1 MTFVDSGATLKAPLI
16 AGRAYDTINNIFR
29 QLSRVGGAELIE
41 AREPPAAPQLKPL
54 EERLRLIQ
62 EKISSISMH
71 LPKGFA
77 KGLNRQFANMMD
89 DDAWES
95 DDELIGRTAINSFL
109 QTLLSTHTKRRPGI
123 GTNGRGS
130 ITATWTEG
138 DNRLTIE
145 CLASGKISLV
155 LSRKQ
160 VTGEIVR
167 AAFGPTR
174 PDRICDLLAPFDPEI
189 WFGC

>member
-160 VTGEIVR
+160 VTGEIER

>member
-1 MTFVDSGATLKAPLI
+1 MTFVDVGAFRRSPLT
-16 AGRAYDTINNIFR
+16 AGRASDTINKFFR
-29 QLSRVGGAELIE
+29 HLSRVGGAEQIE
-41 AREPPAAPQLKPL
+41 ALELGSSPQLNPA
-54 EERLRLIQ
+54 EECLRLIQ
-62 EKISSISMH
+62 ENISNISMH
-71 LPKGFA
+71 LPKGFVA
-77 KGLNRQFANMMD
+77 GLNRQFANMMD

-145 CLASGKISLV
+145 CLASGKISVV

-160 VTGEIVR
+160 VTGEIER

-174 PDRICDLLAPFDPEI
+174 PDRIRDLLAPFDPEI